1 MLLHPTSLQF
11 KQNKVLNL
19 ALLEFIGFWCFGF
32 VLTGGNHY
40 FLPILATFS
49 ALKFKN

>member
-19 ALLEFIGFWCFGF
+19 ALLEFIGFWFLLFWVCFDQRQSLLF
-32 VLTGGNHY
+32 ANLSH
-40 FLPILATFS
+40 ILCS
-49 ALKFKN
+49 YV